1 MTTQTI
7 PACKDCKHYD
17 EEMDFPVCKF
27 HYFETPDYVSG
38 VVYKINRFCPD
49 TRKNQDLCGH
59 EGRDFEQREVVEEQE
74 TFSYRKWIKGFLL
87 TLGCSD

>member
-1 MTTQTI
+1 MTTTI
-7 PACKDCKHYD
+7 PACKECKHYD

-38 VVYKINRFCPD
+38 VVYKINRFCTD

-59 EGRDFEQREVVEEQE
+59 EGKNFKQREIPFEVKEM
-74 TFSYRKWIKGFLL
+74 SKWGHFKNFLSL
-87 TLGCSD
+87 INF